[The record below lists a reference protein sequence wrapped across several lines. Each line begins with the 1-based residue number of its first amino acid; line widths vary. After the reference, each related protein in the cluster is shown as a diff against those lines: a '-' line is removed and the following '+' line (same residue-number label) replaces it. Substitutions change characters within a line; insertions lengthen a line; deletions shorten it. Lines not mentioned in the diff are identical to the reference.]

1 MVREPLNDLS
11 VIESVVVGSLVSS
24 VVGIVVDSM
33 FSVVSVTVS
42 IYVYYNYFYQ
52 NCNLCH
58 GLLFENSHKKLLQLA
73 EIEFSPSLASTI

>member
-33 FSVVSVTVS
+33 SSVVSVTVS

-52 NCNLCH
+52 NCKLCH
-58 GLLFENSHKKLLQLA
+58 GLLFENSHKNCYNEQK
-73 EIEFSPSLASTI
+73 